1 MKISAGLLCL
11 LLTAATFSTQVLAQ
25 PDRERLEKSERAR
38 SEPVTQLF
46 PGRAWVRIPAV
57 DTTSGSFQDSNSG
70 HVPPVQLLYQLLSA
84 RFAEDW
90 GIKKKEPLVVDAINS
105 PVTCC
110 YTLTGK
116 KIPMQKLMSYTRVTS
131 SKCPKE
137 AVIFKTTRAKE
148 ICADPEQKWVQDYM
162 NYLDKKNQISKP

>member
-25 PDRERLEKSERAR
+25 P
-38 SEPVTQLF
+38 
-46 PGRAWVRIPAV
+46 
-57 DTTSGSFQDSNSG
+57 
-70 HVPPVQLLYQLLSA
+70 
-84 RFAEDW
+84 
-90 GIKKKEPLVVDAINS
+90 DAINS